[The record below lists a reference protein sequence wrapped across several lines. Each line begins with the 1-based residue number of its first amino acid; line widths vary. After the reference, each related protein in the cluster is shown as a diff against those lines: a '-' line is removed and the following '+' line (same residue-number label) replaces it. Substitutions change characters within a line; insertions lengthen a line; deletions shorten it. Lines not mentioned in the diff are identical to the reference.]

1 MKPQDVTC
9 KALKNRINKNNLKN
23 LKSLKQ
29 FIESY
34 ISITNEEWNTISSCF
49 EKRIIEKDE
58 IILEEGK
65 ICKYLY
71 FIESGLLHFYVNKNG
86 NEITKFFTDAP
97 YLFTSQVSFNSQ
109 KPTLEN
115 IQAIEKSII
124 YQISYEKSNE
134 LFQLKSWNEFGRK
147 ITQEVQFFTEQILEQ
162 LQTETAENRYQSMQK
177 NNPEL
182 LERIPLKYLASFLGI
197 APQSLSR
204 IRKKLQ

>member
-1 MKPQDVTC
+1 MD
-9 KALKNRINKNNLKN
+9 KNNLKN
-23 LKSLKQ
+23 LKLLKH

-34 ISITNEEWNTISSCF
+34 ISIPNEEWNAISSCF

-71 FIESGLLHFYVNKNG
+71 FIESGLLHFYINKNG
-86 NEITKFFTDAP
+86 NVITKFFTDAP
-97 YLFTSQVSFNSQ
+97 YFFTSQVSFNSQ
-109 KPTLEN
+109 KPALEN
-115 IQAIEKSII
+115 IQAIEKSVI
-124 YQISYEKSNE
+124 YQISYVKSDE
-134 LFQLKSWNEFGRK
+134 LFQLKSWSEFGRK

-162 LQTETAENRYQSMQK
+162 LQTETAEMRYQSMQK
-177 NNPEL
+177 NNPKL

-204 IRKKLQ
+204 IRKKLQQKN